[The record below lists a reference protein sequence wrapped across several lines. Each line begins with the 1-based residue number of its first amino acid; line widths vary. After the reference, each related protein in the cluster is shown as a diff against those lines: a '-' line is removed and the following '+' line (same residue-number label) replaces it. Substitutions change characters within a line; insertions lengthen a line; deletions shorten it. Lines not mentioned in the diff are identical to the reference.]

1 MPHKLRQF
9 KATIFQALAHPTRIA
24 ILELLKDREVPV
36 AVLIDSLGLEPANV
50 SQHLA
55 VLRSKHIIVS
65 RKEGHQVFYSIR
77 DARISQMLDLMRSYF
92 QAHLEESMQ
101 LLKDE
106 IGDDQLAGV
115 VG

>member
-1 MPHKLRQF
+1 LDPGKSDLGGGAGKGQ
-9 KATIFQALAHPTRIA
+9 ATHRC
-24 ILELLKDREVPV
+24 
-36 AVLIDSLGLEPANV
+36 S
-50 SQHLA
+50 